1 MRKTIHFVVLSVLV
15 LGLLSACTFGSI
27 SSGSV
32 ASGTKTTRSMNVSGS
47 GQVTLVPDLASI
59 SIGVRTEADEV
70 TDALSGNT
78 DKANAISDILAD
90 YNVAKED
97 IKTSNFNVYPSDRY
111 DPMTGEITSH
121 YFVVEN
127 TVTVIV
133 RDLSNL
139 GEILSAVVNA
149 GANSIYGISFDVED
163 REAAINQA
171 RELAIQDAQA
181 KAQSIA
187 DAAGVD
193 LGDLLSINIYGV
205 SSPVTYYDSKG
216 GAYSASSVPVS
227 SGTLTVTIE
236 CNLTYEMK

>member
-1 MRKTIHFVVLSVLV
+1 MRKTIHLVVLSVLV
-15 LGLLSACTFGSI
+15 LGLLSACAFGSA
-27 SSGSV
+27 

-47 GQVTLVPDLASI
+47 GQVSLVPDLASI

-78 DKANAISDILAD
+78 DKANAISDILAE

-111 DPMTGEITSH
+111 DPMTGEVTSH

-127 TVTVIV
+127 TVIVIV
-133 RDLSNL
+133 RNLDSL

-163 REAAINQA
+163 REAAIAQA
-171 RELAIQDAQA
+171 RELAIQDAKA

-187 DAAGVD
+187 DAAGVN
-193 LGDLLSINIYGV
+193 LGDLLSINVSGV
-205 SSPVTYYDSKG
+205 GSPVTYYDSKG

-227 SGTLTVTIE
+227 AGTLTVTIE
-236 CNLTYEMK
+236 CNLTYELK